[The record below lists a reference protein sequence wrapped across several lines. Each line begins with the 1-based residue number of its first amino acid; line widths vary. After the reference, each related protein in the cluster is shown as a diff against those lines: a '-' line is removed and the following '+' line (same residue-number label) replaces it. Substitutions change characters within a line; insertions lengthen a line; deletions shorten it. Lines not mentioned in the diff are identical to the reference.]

1 VCGDAY
7 ENEVGKVIL
16 TFGLANK
23 DHIKIMEPSKK
34 L

>member
-1 VCGDAY
+1 VCADVY

-23 DHIKIMEPSKK
+23 DHIKMMEPSKE